1 MIFSLCFLTNQI
13 FTLAKAYVTSWKRQ
27 MDVLN
32 TNYSDLLSK
41 TQILTLE
48 TQKITKLARKLQS
61 DQPSNVRDDPVL
73 NSS

>member
-1 MIFSLCFLTNQI
+1 
-13 FTLAKAYVTSWKRQ
+13 